1 MFLLTRGDK
10 QRAGGV
16 PLEAGGRLVVRVAV
30 PARVVRVVG
39 RVVVVLTVHGRAHG
53 DVATHRDNHSLNTI
67 VINRGKC
74 LQHGEGASR
83 GLLRILRKLPQI

>member
-1 MFLLTRGDK
+1 MLVFSLTRGDK
-10 QRAGGV
+10 QGAGGV

-53 DVATHRDNHSLNTI
+53 DVATHRDNHSLNTM
-67 VINRGKC
+67 VINRVVD
-74 LQHGEGASR
+74 
-83 GLLRILRKLPQI
+83 

>member
-1 MFLLTRGDK
+1 M
-10 QRAGGV
+10 
-16 PLEAGGRLVVRVAV
+16 RVAV

-67 VINRGKC
+67 MVINRVVD
-74 LQHGEGASR
+74 
-83 GLLRILRKLPQI
+83 

>member
-1 MFLLTRGDK
+1 M
-10 QRAGGV
+10 
-16 PLEAGGRLVVRVAV
+16 RVAV

-67 VINRGKC
+67 VINRGVDKIFT
-74 LQHGEGASR
+74 
-83 GLLRILRKLPQI
+83 ILFMKVS